1 MLHHSATGYVSSIFC
16 ILCLLFILDTK
27 LNAQCLSKQII
38 WDSTDAISANEDFSL
53 IQKLK
58 YFYALKNIADKCNL
72 EADSVYSKLLLKIG
86 VNEIEANKN
95 YNTGFNY
102 LKLSSRI
109 NAPGKKGSSAYIAVR
124 SFYAL
129 GHYFDQVGLS
139 EKALNYFDST
149 IAAGSAIP
157 NAAIFVFS
165 SITAKAN
172 IFFQIGDYQKA
183 IEENIE
189 GINSSLQ
196 KNDSLFL
203 FGFLVQR
210 AQSFFYENEITRSLS
225 DVSIVIS
232 ALERKKNINDFASP
246 QELQNYSYQ
255 FASALKIKAF
265 IFQKQQKYS
274 SAELFFKKA
283 IEERDF

>member
-129 GHYFDQVGLS
+129 GHYFSQVGLS
-139 EKALNYFDST
+139 DKALNYFDSA
-149 IAAGSAIP
+149 IAAGRAIP
-157 NAAIFVFS
+157 NAAAYVFY
-165 SITAKAN
+165 SITEKAN

-196 KNDSLFL
+196 KNPYSQVEKFAGTICGVDFFRSETEVIEESNSSFL
-203 FGFLVQR
+203 DEK
-210 AQSFFYENEITRSLS
+210 FFTF
-225 DVSIVIS
+225 
-232 ALERKKNINDFASP
+232 RK
-246 QELQNYSYQ
+246 E
-255 FASALKIKAF
+255 
-265 IFQKQQKYS
+265 
-274 SAELFFKKA
+274 ELFKKLKLSF
-283 IEERDF
+283 RK